1 MAEWSPESQIQEGF
15 LCPVCYKDLRS
26 PGNLLS
32 HFVEL
37 HSEEQDLLKSIKDL
51 VGKAKKKI
59 LKLDENELE
68 SFKTEMSL
76 QKIGIEY
83 SEPQAPGQT
92 RSMTEYFR
100 NVRRER
106 LDHRTSETNR
116 LIIRLDKL
124 LRIDGPDRKLREQ
137 ELVVWLDGSTVSR
150 CPSCTAS
157 FNITRRQHHCRLCGS
172 IMCNSCSYFLPY
184 EIAKTI
190 VAPVYS
196 DTNKANAIASKAEGD
211 TLRLCAHCMNML
223 DSRNQAQMLQVNQP
237 VICQLYMRLQKI
249 KNDLQPSLELYDKMY
264 NSMMSGEQTFRLQD
278 VQSLRSSIAQQAEIL
293 DAISKR
299 IISVPLNP
307 EQPKA
312 ILLQNSIR
320 RATTQYIKEYLL
332 VLPIL
337 PSAEEL
343 YRIRQERLTRN
354 VSTSTHPTVSAV
366 KKIAVTTGWSP
377 DNLSIENVIP
387 EISDEDPLM
396 QQIAIVRNYIKQA
409 RSANR
414 FEEVASLEENLEFLK
429 KAYREQQ
436 LAFKNDKVAV

>member
-1 MAEWSPESQIQEGF
+1 MAEWNPPSQIQEGF
-15 LCPVCYKDLRS
+15 ICPVCYKDLHS
-26 PGNLLS
+26 SANLLT
-32 HFVEL
+32 HFEEL

-59 LKLDENELE
+59 LKENELE
-68 SFKTEMSL
+68 SFKTEMSM
-76 QKIGIEY
+76 QKGGIEY
-83 SEPQAPGQT
+83 SEPQSPGVS

-124 LRIDGPDRKLREQ
+124 LRIDGPDRKQREQ
-137 ELVVWLDGSTVSR
+137 DLVVWLDGTNVSR
-150 CPSCTAS
+150 CPSCAAS
-157 FNITRRQHHCRLCGS
+157 LILPEGNTIVDYALVS
-172 IMCNSCSYFLPY
+172 NSLLLLLILVIVFFV
-184 EIAKTI
+184 ETI
-190 VAPVYS
+190 VAPVYT
-196 DTNKANAIASKAEGD
+196 DTNKGDPIAAKTEGD
-211 TLRLCAHCMNML
+211 NLRLCAHCMNML

-237 VICQLYMRLQKI
+237 VIVQLYMRLQKI
-249 KNDLQPSLELYDKMY
+249 KSELQPTLDLYDKMY
-264 NSMMSGEQTFRLQD
+264 NSLMSGEQTFRLQD
-278 VQSLRSSIAQQAEIL
+278 VQSLRSSIAQQAEVL

-299 IISVPLNP
+299 IISVPLQP

-312 ILLQNSIR
+312 VLLQNSIR
-320 RATTQYIKEYLL
+320 RATTLYIKEYLL

-343 YRIRQERLTRN
+343 NRLRQERLTRN
-354 VSTSTHPTVSAV
+354 MVSSSPRPTVSNV

-377 DNLSIENVIP
+377 DTLSIENVMP

-396 QQIAIVRNYIKQA
+396 QQIGIVRNYIKQA

-429 KAYREQQ
+429 KAYKEQQ
-436 LAFKNDKVAV
+436 RQYKKDAIAL